1 MLLVFRPNKTMTRK
15 KRNEGEMIKMLLA
28 FQPPVTMTRASP
40 MLQRRIFEKK
50 KMIMSGLNTW
60 DNLIYNELDSRRN
73 TIGLRK

>member
-1 MLLVFRPNKTMTRK
+1 
-15 KRNEGEMIKMLLA
+15 MLLA

>member
-1 MLLVFRPNKTMTRK
+1 MKKLKIELCYSPSNKRK
-15 KRNEGEMIKMLLA
+15 QKGMKEKRLKMLLA

-60 DNLIYNELDSRRN
+60 DNLI
-73 TIGLRK
+73 

>member
-1 MLLVFRPNKTMTRK
+1 MMIFAFQQKK
-15 KRNEGEMIKMLLA
+15 IKRNEGEKLKMLLA